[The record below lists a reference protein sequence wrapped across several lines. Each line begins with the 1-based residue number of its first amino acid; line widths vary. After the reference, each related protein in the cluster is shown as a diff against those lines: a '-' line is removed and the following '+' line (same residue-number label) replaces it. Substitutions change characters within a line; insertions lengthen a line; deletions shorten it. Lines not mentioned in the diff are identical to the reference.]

1 MMFAGIAPVKAQDVS
16 LNYPPA
22 EMNIDS
28 LIQDSLNKLF
38 ILNHRPLTAAEKSLI
53 VFKKEPNVYGKYVK
67 YYLEN
72 VQWYS
77 LAIPQG
83 PLYATK
89 KTRSNLE
96 WIFYSFLFLFLFT
109 AILGKYSNGLLSKL
123 WKIYINDGF
132 IYRQSK
138 DQMSQ
143 QPMFSIALNLL
154 FIFSGGLFLFFGIIV
169 CHSTNLPFG
178 TFFSFSALV

>member
-1 MMFAGIAPVKAQDVS
+1 MFAGIAPAKAQDVS
-16 LNYPPA
+16 LNYPPV

-38 ILNHRPLTAAEKSLI
+38 ILNHRPLTAAEKSLVI
-53 VFKKEPNVYGKYVK
+53 FKKEPNVYGKYVK

-89 KTRSNLE
+89 KLRSNLE

-138 DQMSQ
+138 DQMS
-143 QPMFSIALNLL
+143 
-154 FIFSGGLFLFFGIIV
+154 
-169 CHSTNLPFG
+169 
-178 TFFSFSALV
+178 